1 MEKSDTKINSYLSFK
16 IGNEEFA
23 VHVNSILNILEM
35 VQITEV
41 PRSPDYMK
49 GVINLRGTVLPI
61 IDIRLRFGL
70 TQTVYTDKTCIVV
83 MEVNIDNQKI
93 LVGSLVDEVISVLEF
108 SNDDILPA
116 PSIGSN
122 YESEFIEGMVKI
134 DDKLIMIL
142 DINKIYTVNDM
153 SILKEKTANTITVNE

>member
-23 VHVNSILNILEM
+23 VHVNSVLNILEM

-41 PRSPDYMK
+41 PRAPDYMK

-93 LVGSLVDEVISVLEF
+93 LVGSLVDEVVSVLEF

-116 PSIGSN
+116 PSIGSK

-142 DINKIYTVNDM
+142 DINKIYTVNDV
-153 SILKEKTANTITVNE
+153 SILKEKTVDAITVNE